1 MQGVWV
7 QSLVGEL
14 MLYGKKKK
22 KNIKK
27 RSNIVTNSINT
38 LNKQTKKMVYII
50 KKKKSLKKIKDH
62 GKESD

>member
-1 MQGVWV
+1 MA
-7 QSLVGEL
+7 
-14 MLYGKKKK
+14 KKKK
-22 KNIKK
+22 KTIKK

-38 LNKQTKKMVYII
+38 LNKQTNKMVHII

>member
-1 MQGVWV
+1 MA
-7 QSLVGEL
+7 
-14 MLYGKKKK
+14 KKKNP

-38 LNKQTKKMVYII
+38 SDKQKKKVHTI
-50 KKKKSLKKIKDH
+50 KKKKSLKKNKDH

>member
-1 MQGVWV
+1 
-7 QSLVGEL
+7 
-14 MLYGKKKK
+14 MLYGQKNKKT

-38 LNKQTKKMVYII
+38 SDKQTKKKKVHTI
-50 KKKKSLKKIKDH
+50 KKKKSLKKNKDH